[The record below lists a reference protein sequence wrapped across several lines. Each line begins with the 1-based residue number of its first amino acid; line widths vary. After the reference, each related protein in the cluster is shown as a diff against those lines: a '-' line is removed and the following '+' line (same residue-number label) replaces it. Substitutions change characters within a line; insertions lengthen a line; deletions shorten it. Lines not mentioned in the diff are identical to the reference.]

1 MIAAFSPF
9 LALRYLLTRR
19 INLLAMFGVT
29 FAVWAMIVV
38 NSVFT
43 GFVSEIRTDVR
54 RASPEMMLTDLPL
67 DTGYEPLR
75 AALEAD
81 TAVAA
86 TAPRLR
92 HHGLL
97 QPLRVPKGLQPRTEA
112 AELNFDHM
120 ESGFAL
126 LLGIDPAREEAVTP
140 LRQWVARSEE
150 VFALHHVMLP
160 PSTVLLD
167 PDPDRRA
174 QLLLPDATE
183 WLARRRAGLAVDTPK
198 SEYRSAWPG
207 VLLGWRRAPYTPWL
221 REGDPIDL
229 LTAASV
235 PTTDGTPQLRSH
247 RVRVAFA
254 GYFATGYR
262 AFDETTALLPIETL
276 RTMFGQ
282 DIHDPDSID
291 LVTDV
296 AIRLQPGLSAH
307 AITAARDRLQRAA
320 QAVLPAGSAPCSVL
334 DWQQQN
340 TVFLSAVATEQAM
353 MQFVLFV
360 VMLVAAFVIYAVL
373 HMMVVQKWKDIGIL
387 SALGGTPRAVGAVF
401 LLCGVVV
408 AVLGT
413 ALGTGLGT
421 LSALSLNDAN
431 EWLFATTG
439 LELFPRRLFDLQQVP
454 VRLDPAWL
462 VQVATGAIVFA
473 VLVALFPARKAA
485 RMNPV
490 QAFAH
495 E

>member
-9 LALRYLLTRR
+9 VALRYLLTRR

-29 FAVWAMIVV
+29 FAVWAMILV

-54 RASPEMMLTDLPL
+54 RASPEVMLTDLPL

-75 AALEAD
+75 AVLEAD
-81 TAVAA
+81 QDVVA

-126 LLGIDPAREEAVTP
+126 LLGIDPLREGDVSP
-140 LRQWVARSEE
+140 LQQWIARSED
-150 VFALHHVMLP
+150 VFRIHQATVAA
-160 PSTVLLD
+160 STVLD
-167 PDPDRRA
+167 EPDPRRRS

-183 WLARRRAGLAVDTPK
+183 WLARKRAGLKAEAEK
-198 SEYRSAWPG
+198 SEYHSSWPG
-207 VLLGWRRAPYTPWL
+207 VLLGWRRAYYTSWL
-221 REGDPIDL
+221 REGDPLDL
-229 LTAASV
+229 LAVASV
-235 PTTDGTPQLRSH
+235 PGSDGSTQLSSH
-247 RVRVAFA
+247 RLRVAFA
-254 GYFATGYR
+254 GWFATGYR
-262 AFDETTALLPIETL
+262 AFDETTVLLPIETL
-276 RTMFGQ
+276 RTMLGQ
-282 DIHDPDSID
+282 DLADPNSID

-296 AIRLQPGLSAH
+296 AIRLRPDLSTH
-307 AITAARDRLQRAA
+307 AIAAAQQRLQAAA
-320 QAVLPAGSAPCSVL
+320 QAVLPNGSKPCSVL

-387 SALGGTPRAVGAVF
+387 SALGGTPRNVGAVF
-401 LLCGVVV
+401 LLCGLVV
-408 AVLGT
+408 AVLGA

-421 LSALSLNDAN
+421 LSALHLNDAN
-431 EWLFATTG
+431 EWLFATAG

-454 VRLDPAWL
+454 VRLEPAWL
-462 VQVATGAIVFA
+462 LQVAFGAILLALV
-473 VLVALFPARKAA
+473 VALFPARKAA

-490 QAFAH
+490 QALAH

>member
-19 INLLAMFGVT
+19 INLLATFGVT
-29 FAVWAMIVV
+29 FAVWAMILV

-43 GFVSEIRTDVR
+43 GFVGEIRDDVA
-54 RASPEMMLTDLPL
+54 RASPALMLTDLPL
-67 DTGYEPLR
+67 DTGYEALR
-75 AALEAD
+75 AVLERD
-81 TAVAA
+81 DAVAA

-97 QPLRVPKGLQPRTEA
+97 QPLRVPDGLQAQAEA
-112 AELNFDHM
+112 AELQFDHM
-120 ESGFAL
+120 QSGFAL
-126 LLGIDPAREEAVTP
+126 LLGIDPLREAEVTA
-140 LRQWVARSEE
+140 LGQWVQRSSD
-150 VFALHHVMLP
+150 VFALHHAVVP
-160 PSTVLLD
+160 ASQVLD
-167 PDPDRRA
+167 EPDPERRA
-174 QLLLPDATE
+174 ELLLPGPTE
-183 WLARRRAGLAVDTPK
+183 WLARRRAGLRTETSRDRHHSTW
-198 SEYRSAWPG
+198 SG
-207 VLLGWRRAPYTPWL
+207 VLLGWRRAYYWQWL
-221 REGDPIDL
+221 REGDPLDL

-235 PTTDGTPQLRSH
+235 VTSDGTPQLRSH

-254 GYFATGYR
+254 GWFATGYR
-262 AFDETTALLPIETL
+262 AFDETTTLLPIETL
-276 RTMFGQ
+276 RTVFG
-282 DIHDPDSID
+282 HDRDDPNSID

-296 AIRLQPGLSAH
+296 AIRLRPELAPA
-307 AITAARDRLQRAA
+307 AIAATRERLQRAA

-387 SALGGTPRAVGAVF
+387 AALGGTPRAIGAVF
-401 LLCGVVV
+401 LLCGLVV
-408 AVLGT
+408 AVLG
-413 ALGTGLGT
+413 ALLGTGLGV
-421 LSALSLNDAN
+421 LSAQGLNAVN
-431 EWLFATTG
+431 EWMFATTG
-439 LELFPRRLFDLQQVP
+439 LELFPRRLFDLQRVP
-454 VRLDPAWL
+454 VRLEPTWL
-462 VQVATGAIVFA
+462 LQVATGAVVFA

>member
-29 FAVWAMIVV
+29 FAVWAMILV

-43 GFVSEIRTDVR
+43 GFVSEIRTDVA
-54 RASPEMMLTDLPL
+54 RATPDVLLTDLPL
-67 DTGYEPLR
+67 DTGYETLR
-75 AALEAD
+75 AVLEAD
-81 TAVAA
+81 GQVAA

-97 QPLRVPKGLQPRTEA
+97 QPLRVPNGLQRGPEA
-112 AELNFDHM
+112 AELHFDHM
-120 ESGFAL
+120 ESGFGL
-126 LLGIDPAREEAVTP
+126 LLGIDPDHEAAVTP
-140 LRQWVARSEE
+140 LARWIARSEE
-150 VFALHHVMLP
+150 VFARHNVGLP
-160 PSTVLLD
+160 ASTVLD
-167 PDPDRRA
+167 EPDPARRA
-174 QLLLPDATE
+174 DLLLPDDVE
-183 WLARRRAGLAVDTPK
+183 WLARRRAGLRLDAPK
-198 SEYRSAWPG
+198 SEHRSTWPG
-207 VLLGWRRAPYTPWL
+207 VLLGWRRAMYTPWL
-221 REGDPIDL
+221 HQGDPLDL
-229 LTAASV
+229 LLAASV
-235 PTTDGTPQLRSH
+235 LTSDGTAQLRTH

-254 GYFATGYR
+254 GWFATGYR
-262 AFDETTALLPIETL
+262 AFDETTVLLPIETL
-276 RTMFGQ
+276 RTMLG
-282 DIHDPDSID
+282 HDLADPNGID

-307 AITAARDRLQRAA
+307 AVVAARNRLQAA
-320 QAVLPAGSAPCSVL
+320 VQAVLPPGSKPCSVL

-401 LLCGVVV
+401 LLCGLVV

-413 ALGTGLGT
+413 ALGTGIGT
-421 LSALSLNDAN
+421 LSALYLNDAN
-431 EWLFATTG
+431 EWLFAATG
-439 LELFPRRLFDLQQVP
+439 LELFPRRLFDLQRVP
-454 VRLDPAWL
+454 VRLEPTWL
-462 VQVATGAIVFA
+462 LQVATGAIVLA
-473 VLVALFPARKAA
+473 LLVALFPARKAA

-490 QAFAH
+490 QALAH

>member
-1 MIAAFSPF
+1 VIAAFSPF

-54 RASPEMMLTDLPL
+54 RATPAVMLTDLPL
-67 DTGYEPLR
+67 DTGYETLR
-75 AALEAD
+75 AVLARDA
-81 TAVAA
+81 AVAA

-97 QPLRVPKGLQPRTEA
+97 QPLRVPNGLQPRAEA
-112 AELNFDHM
+112 AELQFDHM

-126 LLGIDPAREEAVTP
+126 LLGIDPLLEVDVTP
-140 LRQWVARSEE
+140 LQQWIARSQE
-150 VFALHHVMLP
+150 VFALHGHWLP
-160 PSTVLLD
+160 PSQVLEE
-167 PDPDRRA
+167 PDPARRA
-174 QLLLPDATE
+174 QLMVSDATE
-183 WLARRRAGLAVDTPK
+183 WHARRRAGLRLDTPK
-198 SEYRSAWPG
+198 SEHHSTWPG
-207 VLLGWRRAPYTPWL
+207 VLFGWRRAAYTSWL
-221 REGDPIDL
+221 SQGDPIDL
-229 LTAASV
+229 LAAASV
-235 PTTDGTPQLRSH
+235 VNSSGTPQLRTH
-247 RVRVAFA
+247 RMRVAFA
-254 GYFATGYR
+254 GWFASGYR
-262 AFDETTALLPIETL
+262 AFDETTVLLPIETV
-276 RTMFGQ
+276 RTMLGQ
-282 DIHDPDSID
+282 DQNDPNSID

-296 AIRLQPGLSAH
+296 AIRLQPDLPPA
-307 AITAARDRLQRAA
+307 AVATAMVRLQAAA
-320 QAVLPAGSAPCSVL
+320 QAVLPAGSKPCSVL

-401 LLCGVVV
+401 LLCGLVV
-408 AVLGT
+408 AVLGTVLGT
-413 ALGTGLGT
+413 ALGT
-421 LSALSLNDAN
+421 LSALCLNDAN

-454 VRLDPAWL
+454 VRLDATWL
-462 VQVATGAIVFA
+462 LQVASGAIVFA